1 MGRVKT
7 SKLKRRL
14 GKALRQNRPVPVFV
28 AVKTARRVR
37 QNPLRRNWRTSKL
50 KLGTPHARK
59 ELAE

>member
-14 GKALRQNRPVPVFV
+14 GKFLKQNRPVPVFV
-28 AVKTARRVR
+28 VLKTARRVR
-37 QNPLRRNWRTSKL
+37 QNLFRRHWRTNKL
-50 KLGTPHARK
+50 KLGTPHAKR